1 MGVDDD
7 CMVTKSNKL
16 PFKCRALVTKKCLLE
31 RFPKTQPA
39 TYRKVK
45 PEAPVGVC
53 STAPNTSGAHG
64 SAVKDSGNHIHL
76 KSIRGGSV
84 LFNVAEKPRADVG
97 AEMQEVSWGLGTLS
111 NYTQMLQ
118 VHRGA
123 DSPIWLSLQ
132 DKFKQ
137 RVHVPSMWSLRI
149 ENLAPEDSGQYVA
162 MIRSTRG
169 KVLAQVFYLT
179 VYEPVPHPE
188 ILAKSLST
196 TPGLCNITL
205 ECRAPGAMQDLNV
218 TWESKGLFRELE
230 QRDTPGPNAKLRTLA
245 LSLPLSQWIGNL
257 TCVVS
262 NQVDQKAATLD
273 LGKVCAQGTGTH
285 KQDMVRLLPGILA
298 AAVGVP
304 LVLGT
309 GFFLLKTC
317 QKKKKT
323 MMEIKKGGGLQKN
336 HGVDDGGIPFET
348 LSQQVSQKG
357 KDKSI
362 GEQYLE
368 QKESLTTI
376 YSEVCYPDQTME
388 II

>member
-1 MGVDDD
+1 MRSCSKDRSFCWTHG
-7 CMVTKSNKL
+7 L
-16 PFKCRALVTKKCLLE
+16 LVFISLLLS
-31 RFPKTQPA
+31 
-39 TYRKVK
+39 
-45 PEAPVGVC
+45 VC
-53 STAPNTSGAHG
+53 SSAANTSGAHG

-76 KSIRGGSV
+76 KCIRGGFV
-84 LFNVAEKPRADVG
+84 LFNVTEKHRADAG
-97 AEMQEVSWGLGTLS
+97 AEVQEVAWGLGTPL
-111 NYTQMLQ
+111 NHTQVLQ
-118 VHRGA
+118 VRRGA

-162 MIRSTRG
+162 MIRLTQG
-169 KVLAQVFYLT
+169 KMLGQVFYLT
-179 VYEPVPHPE
+179 VYDPVPHPE
-188 ILAKSLST
+188 ILAKSLSII
-196 TPGLCNITL
+196 PGLCNITL
-205 ECRAPGAMQDLNV
+205 ECRAPGATQDLNV

-230 QRDTPGPNAKLRTLA
+230 QRDTSGPTAKLWTLA
-245 LSLPLSQWIGNL
+245 VSLPLNQRIGNL

-273 LGKVCAQGTGTH
+273 LGKVCAQGTGTQ
-285 KQDMVRLLPGILA
+285 KQYMVILLPGILA
-298 AAVGVP
+298 AAVGVL

-309 GFFLLKTC
+309 GLLLLKTC

-323 MMEIKKGGGLQKN
+323 TMEIKNGGGLQKN

-362 GEQYLE
+362 GEQYLGK
-368 QKESLTTI
+368 KESLTTI